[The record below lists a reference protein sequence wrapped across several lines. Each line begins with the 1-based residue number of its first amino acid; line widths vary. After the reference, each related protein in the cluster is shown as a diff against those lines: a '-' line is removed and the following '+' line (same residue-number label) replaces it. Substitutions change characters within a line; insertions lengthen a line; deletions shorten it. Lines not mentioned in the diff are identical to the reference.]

1 MRLPSENVLDV
12 LQCVDFATLL
22 ALQRSASTLY
32 GVVHRNQSL
41 LPRLRI
47 FHFRLDY
54 DRGVQVLRETVGA
67 ASNIVQKSP
76 AFNPNAD
83 DAIDYSLLR
92 ASQETVGTNFID
104 SASIAWRNG
113 PRGQLHGQ
121 LHMQKVVDA
130 FPALQHVRSLSLE
143 SRGEK
148 HRNTGEMA
156 RLVKPFDNLQE
167 LILVDVNNQAEWAF
181 LRDEW
186 ALRLRFLSLTHI
198 VHDHAEIDSLG
209 QAEILAYCTDFVHLP
224 KGQSKIVRLHGWRIS
239 LEFLER
245 LIKVI

>member
-1 MRLPSENVLDV
+1 
-12 LQCVDFATLL
+12 
-22 ALQRSASTLY
+22 
-32 GVVHRNQSL
+32 
-41 LPRLRI
+41 
-47 FHFRLDY
+47 
-54 DRGVQVLRETVGA
+54 
-67 ASNIVQKSP
+67 
-76 AFNPNAD
+76 
-83 DAIDYSLLR
+83 
-92 ASQETVGTNFID
+92 
-104 SASIAWRNG
+104 
-113 PRGQLHGQ
+113 
-121 LHMQKVVDA
+121 
-130 FPALQHVRSLSLE
+130 
-143 SRGEK
+143 
-148 HRNTGEMA
+148 MA

-245 LIKVI
+245 LIKTVAKCNDWITVEGGDVPEFSGNDEDYIRSILRYEDEDDIVDEVRYSSRVGSHRIIVLKKQFGDSVLVTNNPFVTSFHDVWMRDMW